1 MVLLAITSLLKCCF
15 PDRQSFFYFN
25 HTSHLLTGP
34 SLSSRAGEGGLT
46 NVTSGLVFWANCC
59 GYWSSQGHRWA
70 VQPLLLADTVPYI
83 WWAHF
88 STGLST

>member
-1 MVLLAITSLLKCCF
+1 MVLLAITSLLKCCL

-46 NVTSGLVFWANCC
+46 NVTSGLVFWANGC
-59 GYWSSQGHRWA
+59 GYWSLLNVLDPCLLDRA
-70 VQPLLLADTVPYI
+70 VGSPLVWDLI
-83 WWAHF
+83 KK
-88 STGLST
+88 